1 MTPMQETKDYL
12 LNHLP
17 CIPSTVVVLGSGV
30 VFEEGFETQLT
41 LSFKSIPHAH
51 TTAIEGHQG
60 QLVYGLLNGKPLLIQ
75 QGRRHFYEGFTMRE
89 VVHLIDV
96 YHALGVKHLFLTN
109 ACGGINTDKV
119 SVGAFLVLNDFIN
132 CMPSNP
138 LIGLKDVNTPRFPD
152 MTEPFD
158 LHLRSLLKE
167 AFEAVDEPY
176 VEGIYASF
184 MGPYYETKA
193 EIQMLKTLGADVV
206 GMSTVPEV
214 IKAHALGLKVAAVS
228 LVTNL
233 ATGIQT
239 QAHSHAHVV
248 EQAKQRSKTLTQIL
262 ASVIGKL

>member
-1 MTPMQETKDYL
+1 MCK
-12 LNHLP
+12 
-17 CIPSTVVVLGSGV
+17 
-30 VFEEGFETQLT
+30 
-41 LSFKSIPHAH
+41 
-51 TTAIEGHQG
+51 
-60 QLVYGLLNGKPLLIQ
+60 
-75 QGRRHFYEGFTMRE
+75 

-96 YHALGVKHLFLTN
+96 YHAIGVHHLLLTN
-109 ACGGINTDKV
+109 ACGGINTKKA
-119 SVGAFLVLNDFIN
+119 SVGSFLVLNDFIN

-138 LIGLKDVNTPRFPD
+138 LIGPNDTNIPRFPD

-158 LHLRSLLKE
+158 LGLRRLLKE
-167 AFEAVDEPY
+167 AFEASGEPY
-176 VEGIYASF
+176 IEGVYASF
-184 MGPYYETKA
+184 IGPYYETKA

-214 IKAHALGLKVAAVS
+214 IKAHTLGLKGAAVS

-239 QAHSHAHVV
+239 QKHSHAHVV